1 MAKKELENITMA
13 TSKPMQRKIW
23 KLDKSNTKKPK
34 PTASAF
40 VTIPKPLTAKV
51 LIVTSSTLS
60 LLARSAL

>member
-1 MAKKELENITMA
+1 MA
-13 TSKPMQRKIW
+13 TSKPMHLKIW
-23 KLDKSNTKKPK
+23 NFEKSNTKKPK
-34 PTASAF
+34 PTASAL